1 MQGAETA
8 EYKMPLRSLLSN
20 LLIIF
25 ASAGLIIWTFR
36 LIQTRF
42 TSVISLDAVING
54 VLTDLKAPS
63 EGTISE
69 LSVNTGDTTSQ
80 DKALLTLKN
89 ERVSELKVQEINS
102 RINQQQAELKRIQAK
117 LARQLALRQTLV
129 ADQQNQSRL
138 EALEAQQSVAQV
150 ISDLQGAKA
159 RYQLAQLTYKRTKS
173 LAAAGALSQ
182 ADLDTAG
189 VEMQQSQAEVGTLET
204 RLDALRTNQQATQLG
219 LTLSRNRSNYDP
231 RIRLEELQLQI
242 ADQHQVIQT
251 LQQSIQDGQAELT
264 QAKADVK
271 RQQTV
276 VVSAPN
282 SGVVWRLSA
291 QRGKFVEQGESLG
304 QVLDCERRW
313 VDVFVDERAVRSLK
327 PGTPATVE
335 LYGSSS
341 SVLHGQ
347 VSLVRSGIGRLAA
360 GEDVAIPITP
370 NLPRNTQ
377 VRVDLAP
384 DTDKGNPHLFCYV
397 GYTGRVTFKL
407 K

>member
-129 ADQQNQSRL
+129 ADEQNQSRL
-138 EALEAQQSVAQV
+138 EALEAQQFVAQV